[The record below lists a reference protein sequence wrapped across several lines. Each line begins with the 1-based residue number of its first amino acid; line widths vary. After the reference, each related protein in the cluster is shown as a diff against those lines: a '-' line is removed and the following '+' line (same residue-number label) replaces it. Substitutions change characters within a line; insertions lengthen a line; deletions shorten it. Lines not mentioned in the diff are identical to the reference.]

1 MISNED
7 IEYIKYVYEKKD
19 SAIKP
24 NVRRIVRAYNE
35 VFKDRLKRPL
45 SENLCACNLRP
56 YLIQLYRK
64 IQTFISPQDNIIEN
78 EKVEDEKTDEKE
90 TVETGQTVDEKPKK
104 ETKNVKSNKQTK
116 TRKRTTAV
124 VQTNN

>member
-7 IEYIKYVYEKKD
+7 MEYIKYVYEKKD
-19 SAIKP
+19 SALKP

-56 YLIQLYRK
+56 YLIQLYRN
-64 IQTFISPQDNIIEN
+64 IQNLISPQDNIIVNVKEEN
-78 EKVEDEKTDEKE
+78 EKADEKTE
-90 TVETGQTVDEKPKK
+90 TETGQKVDVKSKK
-104 ETKNVKSNKQTK
+104 ETKNVKSNKNKKQNYSGSSDK
-116 TRKRTTAV
+116 
-124 VQTNN
+124 N